1 MGCPYKLLKEKFKN
15 LYVRINPPEGRVVV
29 SSPNNFPDEEI
40 KLFVLKKMPEIIKV
54 RDRML
59 SQVRQS
65 EREYVSGN
73 LTIYGET
80 YRLQVVYEGN
90 RYQITKMP
98 NKIILTAPKG
108 ATKESKERAFN
119 EWYRDELK
127 RVLEGVI
134 SSVRKNKSQ
143 C

>member
-1 MGCPYKLLKEKFKN
+1 MTSNETVIGGVPIQIIKKKSLKN

-65 EREYVSGN
+65 EREYVSG
-73 LTIYGET
+73 LSLIH
-80 YRLQVVYEGN
+80 
-90 RYQITKMP
+90 I
-98 NKIILTAPKG
+98 
-108 ATKESKERAFN
+108 
-119 EWYRDELK
+119 
-127 RVLEGVI
+127 
-134 SSVRKNKSQ
+134 
-143 C
+143 

>member
-1 MGCPYKLLKEKFKN
+1 MTSSETIIGGMPIQVIKKKSLKN

-65 EREYVSGN
+65 EREYVSGESHY
-73 LTIYGET
+73 LWGKP

-98 NKIILTAPKG
+98 NKIILTANEEPYFVIFFLNQL
-108 ATKESKERAFN
+108 TYFN
-119 EWYRDELK
+119 PL
-127 RVLEGVI
+127 I
-134 SSVRKNKSQ
+134 F
-143 C
+143 